1 MSGRGQYQFGQ
12 LLPPGPR
19 GHVDGGLGKRIPA
32 GTVTLIAPT
41 GTIDKT
47 MEKRV
52 IDGVEIIF
60 QLAPGSEA
68 PSEML
73 MYFPQ
78 FRVLDMAEDVTH
90 NMHNLYTIRG
100 SEVRDGN
107 LWSRYISDAIETFGD
122 KSDVIIA
129 QHHWPVAG
137 QARVVALMK
146 KQRDMYKFIN
156 DQSLRLVNLGYSP
169 GEIAETLHMPASL
182 EQEWSARG
190 YYGTLRHNAK
200 AVYQKYLGW

>member
-1 MSGRGQYQFGQ
+1 VIYSHSHGDHFGGVKGVISEADVAAGKVQVLAPAGFLEAVAGESVMAGTAMSRRAQYQFGP

-19 GHVDGGLGKRIPA
+19 GHVDTGLGKKVA
-32 GTVTLIAPT
+32 GGTVTLIAPT

-52 IDGVEIIF
+52 IDGVEIVF

-107 LWSRYISDAIETFGD
+107 LWSR
-122 KSDVIIA
+122 
-129 QHHWPVAG
+129 
-137 QARVVALMK
+137 
-146 KQRDMYKFIN
+146 
-156 DQSLRLVNLGYSP
+156 
-169 GEIAETLHMPASL
+169 
-182 EQEWSARG
+182 
-190 YYGTLRHNAK
+190 
-200 AVYQKYLGW
+200 

>member
-1 MSGRGQYQFGQ
+1 
-12 LLPPGPR
+12 
-19 GHVDGGLGKRIPA
+19 
-32 GTVTLIAPT
+32 LIAAT
-41 GTIDKT
+41 GMIDKT

-52 IDGVEIIF
+52 IDGVEIVF

-73 MYFPQ
+73 MYF
-78 FRVLDMAEDVTH
+78 RSSAVLDMAEDVTH

-100 SEVRDGN
+100 SECAM
-107 LWSRYISDAIETFGD
+107 AICGRATSAKHGAFGD

-146 KQRDMYKFIN
+146 KQRDMYKVH
-156 DQSLRLVNLGYSP
+156 QRPVAAAG
-169 GEIAETLHMPASL
+169 
-182 EQEWSARG
+182 
-190 YYGTLRHNAK
+190 
-200 AVYQKYLGW
+200 